1 MIHDLETLPNHTT
14 LISKIPAN
22 LNVSSLKELI
32 LTVESATFCPGNS
45 DEQFVEMAQAKKGKF
60 KTKRGVVRASLK
72 T

>member
-32 LTVESATFCPGNS
+32 LTVESLPFAQEIPMNS
-45 DEQFVEMAQAKKGKF
+45 LLKWRRQKKESSKQREG
-60 KTKRGVVRASLK
+60 
-72 T
+72 